1 MHDRTTSSQRST
13 TVSASS
19 LALMVGGML
28 GSLLLPRLAD
38 IAGLPAGLLP
48 GAGGMLL
55 LAGVSLGLRVRPDEA
70 GWPDRQAQISGVP
83 G

>member
-1 MHDRTTSSQRST
+1 
-13 TVSASS
+13 
-19 LALMVGGML
+19 ML

-38 IAGLPAGLLP
+38 IAGPPARLLA

-70 GWPDRQAQISGVP
+70 GWSDRRTQMSGVP